1 MGPGVPAI
9 LGMAATF
16 LAVTLFVEGAYF
28 YYRDVH
34 APKARIDRRLKDLQT
49 GEIHRK
55 IETSLMRHKETYDDG
70 LSGRIFDYLEGLLAQ
85 AGMEWS
91 PGRLVKIMAV
101 GTGGALVALVAFFGV
116 AGLLRSLSGAVPVL
130 LAAVAIG
137 AGGPLLFIVRKGVK
151 RVKKFAAQF
160 PAALDIFVRGLR
172 AGHPV
177 SSALQL
183 LVEEMPDPLGTEFAK
198 VVSEIS
204 YGYALRDALTS
215 LANRLRTPDIQMFAV
230 CVAIQAETGGN
241 LADVL
246 DDLSKLIRERQS
258 MALKVRALASEGK
271 MTAIVLSVL
280 PVATFLFVFLTQPAF
295 YLEAAKDSVFL
306 PGLAGIILWYSTG
319 VLMIRRLV
327 DLKV

>member
-1 MGPGVPAI
+1 MTTGLPVI
-9 LGMAATF
+9 LALVATF
-16 LAVTLFVEGAYF
+16 LAVTLFVEGLYLYF
-28 YYRDVH
+28 RDVRT
-34 APKARIDRRLKDLQT
+34 PQARIHRRLKGLQT
-49 GEIHRK
+49 GETYRK
-55 IETSLMRHKETYDDG
+55 IETSLMRHRETRDDD
-70 LSGRIFDYLEGLLAQ
+70 LPGRVFDYLEGLLAQ

-91 PGRLVKIMAV
+91 PARLAKIMAAGV
-101 GTGGALVALVAFFGV
+101 GVTMV
-116 AGLLRSLSGAVPVL
+116 GLLVFLGLSGMLQSLSGVLLVL
-130 LAAVAIG
+130 LASVAVG
-137 AGGPLLFIVRKGVK
+137 AGAPLLFVVRKGVK
-151 RVKKFAAQF
+151 RVKKFESQF

-183 LVEEMPDPLGTEFAK
+183 LVEEMPDPLGAEFAM

-204 YGYALRDALTS
+204 YGYAMRDALAS
-215 LANRLRTPDIQMFAV
+215 LANRLRTPDIRMFAV

-246 DDLSKLIRERQS
+246 DDLSTLIRERQS
-258 MALKVRALASEGK
+258 MMLKVRALASEGK

-295 YLEAAKDSVFL
+295 YLEAAEDSAFL
-306 PGLAGIILWYSTG
+306 PGLVGIIFWYSCG

-327 DLKV
+327 NLKV